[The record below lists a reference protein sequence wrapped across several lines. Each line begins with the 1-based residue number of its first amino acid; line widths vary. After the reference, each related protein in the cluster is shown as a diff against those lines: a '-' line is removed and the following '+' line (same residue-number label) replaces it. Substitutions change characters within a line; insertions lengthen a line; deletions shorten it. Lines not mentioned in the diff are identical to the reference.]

1 MELKVK
7 VDGVEMPIEEAM
19 STGTDFGTS
28 PYGFKFDE
36 NSIHWDRKSREM
48 NVCTLLCVQDRF
60 NDMLKYRGHVFLNEV
75 YDRLGVPRRAIGQ
88 CVGWIYDENKPNGN
102 NLIKLGI
109 SNERNNNDENVF
121 ILDPN
126 VDGYILDKI

>member
-7 VDGVEMPIEEAM
+7 VDGVEMSIEEAM
-19 STGTDFGTS
+19 STGTDLGTS

-36 NSIHWDRKSREM
+36 NSINWDKSRDT
-48 NVCTLLCVQDRF
+48 NVHFLELEQDYLNCLL
-60 NDMLKYRGHVFLNEV
+60 KARGCLFLNEV
-75 YDRLGVPRRAIGQ
+75 YGRLGIPRRAIGQ
-88 CVGWIYDENKPNGN
+88 LVGWIYNENNPNGDN
-102 NLIKLGI
+102 FVDLDIF
-109 SNERNNNDENVF
+109 NERNNNDENVF

>member
-7 VDGVEMPIEEAM
+7 VDGVEMSIDDGEVTI
-19 STGTDFGTS
+19 SKLGTS

-36 NSIHWDRKSREM
+36 NSASWDRSRDM
-48 NVCTLLCVQDRF
+48 NVFFLKFTQDYLNDLLK
-60 NDMLKYRGHVFLNEV
+60 LRGYLFLNEV
-75 YDRLGVPRRAIGQ
+75 YDRLGIPRRAIGQ
-88 CVGWIYDENKPNGN
+88 LVGWVYDENNPNGDN
-102 NLIKLGI
+102 FVDLDIF
-109 SNERNNNDENVF
+109 NERNNNDENVF

>member
-7 VDGVEMPIEEAM
+7 VDGVEMSIDDGEVTISEL
-19 STGTDFGTS
+19 GTS

-36 NSIHWDRKSREM
+36 NSIRWDRSREW
-48 NVCTLLCVQDRF
+48 NIRFLELTQDYF
-60 NDMLKYRGHVFLNEV
+60 NDLLKIRKHLFLNEV
-75 YDRLGVPRRAIGQ
+75 YDRLGIPRRAIGQ
-88 CVGWIYDENKPNGN
+88 CVGWIYNENNPNGDN
-102 NLIKLGI
+102 FVDLDIF
-109 SNERNNNDENVF
+109 NERNNNDENVF

>member
-7 VDGVEMPIEEAM
+7 VDGVEMSIDDGEVTISEL
-19 STGTDFGTS
+19 GTS

-36 NSIHWDRKSREM
+36 NSAGWDRSREGNM
-48 NVCTLLCVQDRF
+48 LFLKLTQDYLNDLL
-60 NDMLKYRGHVFLNEV
+60 KHRGHLFLNEV
-75 YDRLGVPRRAIGQ
+75 YDRLGIPRRAIGQ
-88 CVGWIYDENKPNGN
+88 CVGWIYDENNPNGDKIVD
-102 NLIKLGI
+102 LDIF
-109 SNERNNNDENVF
+109 NERNNNNENVF

>member
-7 VDGVEMPIEEAM
+7 VDGVEMSIDDGEVTISELE
-19 STGTDFGTS
+19 TS

-36 NSIHWDRKSREM
+36 NSTRWDRSREW
-48 NVCTLLCVQDRF
+48 NICFLKLTQDYF
-60 NDMLKYRGHVFLNEV
+60 NDLLKHRGHLFLNEV
-75 YDRLGVPRRAIGQ
+75 YDRLDIPRRAIGQ
-88 CVGWIYDENKPNGN
+88 CVGWIYNENNPNGDN
-102 NLIKLGI
+102 FVDLDIF
-109 SNERNNNDENVF
+109 NERNNNDENVF

>member
-7 VDGVEMPIEEAM
+7 VDGVEMSIEEAM
-19 STGTDFGTS
+19 STDTDFGTS

-36 NSIHWDRKSREM
+36 NSASWDRSRDM
-48 NVCTLLCVQDRF
+48 NVFFLKFTQDYF
-60 NDMLKYRGHVFLNEV
+60 NDLLKLRGYLFLNEV
-75 YDRLGVPRRAIGQ
+75 YDRLGIPRRAIGQ
-88 CVGWIYDENKPNGN
+88 CVGWIYDENNPNGDN
-102 NLIKLGI
+102 FVDLDIF
-109 SNERNNNDENVF
+109 NERNNNDENVF

>member
-7 VDGVEMPIEEAM
+7 VDGIEMTIDDGKVTISEL
-19 STGTDFGTS
+19 GTS

-36 NSIHWDRKSREM
+36 NSAGWDRSREG
-48 NVCTLLCVQDRF
+48 NIYFLKLTQDYLNDLL
-60 NDMLKYRGHVFLNEV
+60 KHRGHLFLNEV
-75 YDRLGVPRRAIGQ
+75 YDRLDIPRRAIGQ
-88 CVGWIYDENKPNGN
+88 CVGWIYDKKNPNRDN
-102 NLIKLGI
+102 IIDLGI
-109 SNERNNNDENVF
+109 FNERNNNDENVF

>member
-7 VDGVEMPIEEAM
+7 VDGVEMSIEEAM
-19 STGTDFGTS
+19 SIGTDLGTS

-36 NSIHWDRKSREM
+36 NSASWDRSRDM
-48 NVCTLLCVQDRF
+48 NVFFLKFTQDYF
-60 NDMLKYRGHVFLNEV
+60 NDLLKLRGYLFLNEV
-75 YDRLGVPRRAIGQ
+75 YDRLGIPRRAIGQ
-88 CVGWIYDENKPNGN
+88 CVGWIYDENNLNGDN
-102 NLIKLGI
+102 FVDLDIF
-109 SNERNNNDENVF
+109 NERNNNDENVF

>member
-7 VDGVEMPIEEAM
+7 VDGAEMSIEEAM
-19 STGTDFGTS
+19 SIGTDLGTS

-36 NSIHWDRKSREM
+36 NSASWDRSRDM
-48 NVCTLLCVQDRF
+48 NVFFLKFTQDYF
-60 NDMLKYRGHVFLNEV
+60 NDLLKLRGYLFLNEV
-75 YDRLGVPRRAIGQ
+75 YDRLGIPRRALGQ
-88 CVGWIYDENKPNGN
+88 CVGWVYNENNPNGDN
-102 NLIKLGI
+102 FVDLDIF
-109 SNERNNNDENVF
+109 NERNNNDENVF

>member
-7 VDGVEMPIEEAM
+7 VDGTEMSIEEAM
-19 STGTDFGTS
+19 SIGTDLGTS

-36 NSIHWDRKSREM
+36 NSASWDRSRDM
-48 NVCTLLCVQDRF
+48 NVFFLKFTQDYF
-60 NDMLKYRGHVFLNEV
+60 NDLLKLRGYLFLNEV
-75 YDRLGVPRRAIGQ
+75 YDRLGIPRRALGQ
-88 CVGWIYDENKPNGN
+88 CVGWIYDENNPNGDN
-102 NLIKLGI
+102 FVDLDIF
-109 SNERNNNDENVF
+109 NERNNNDRNVF

>member
-7 VDGVEMPIEEAM
+7 VDGVEMSIDDGEVTISEL
-19 STGTDFGTS
+19 GTS

-36 NSIHWDRKSREM
+36 NSAGWDRSREG
-48 NVCTLLCVQDRF
+48 NIYFLKLTQDYLNDLL
-60 NDMLKYRGHVFLNEV
+60 KHRGYLFLNEV
-75 YDRLGVPRRAIGQ
+75 YDRLGIPRRAIGQ
-88 CVGWIYDENKPNGN
+88 CVGWIYDENNPNGDN
-102 NLIKLGI
+102 FVDLDIF
-109 SNERNNNDENVF
+109 NERNNNNENVF

>member
-7 VDGVEMPIEEAM
+7 VDGAEMSIEEAM
-19 STGTDFGTS
+19 SIGTDLGTS

-36 NSIHWDRKSREM
+36 NSASWDRSRDM
-48 NVCTLLCVQDRF
+48 NVFFLKFTQDYF
-60 NDMLKYRGHVFLNEV
+60 NDLLKLRGYLFLNEV
-75 YDRLGVPRRAIGQ
+75 YDRLGIPRRAIGQ
-88 CVGWIYDENKPNGN
+88 CVGWVYDENNLNGDN
-102 NLIKLGI
+102 FVDLDIF
-109 SNERNNNDENVF
+109 NERNNNDENVF

>member
-7 VDGVEMPIEEAM
+7 VGDEIIPIEEALM
-19 STGTDFGTS
+19 LDTDHGTS

-36 NSIHWDRKSREM
+36 NCPTWEKSREH
-48 NVCTLLCVQDRF
+48 NEIYLKLQQDYASSLLR
-60 NDMLKYRGHVFLNEV
+60 YRGHLFLNEV
-75 YDRLGVPRRAIGQ
+75 YDMLGVPRRAIGQ
-88 CVGWIYDENKPNGN
+88 LVGWVYDENNPNGDN
-102 NLIKLGI
+102 FVDLDIF
-109 SNERNNNDENVF
+109 NERNNNDENVF

>member
-7 VDGVEMPIEEAM
+7 VDGVEMSIDDGEVTISEL
-19 STGTDFGTS
+19 GTS

-36 NSIHWDRKSREM
+36 NSAGWDRSREG
-48 NVCTLLCVQDRF
+48 NIYFLKLTQDYLNDLL
-60 NDMLKYRGHVFLNEV
+60 KHRGHLFLNEV
-75 YDRLGVPRRAIGQ
+75 YDRLGIPRRAIGQ
-88 CVGWIYDENKPNGN
+88 CVGWIYNENNPNGDN
-102 NLIKLGI
+102 FVDLGI
-109 SNERNNNDENVF
+109 FNERNNNNENVF

>member
-7 VDGVEMPIEEAM
+7 VDGAEMSIEEAM
-19 STGTDFGTS
+19 SIGTDLGTS

-36 NSIHWDRKSREM
+36 NSIRWDRSREW
-48 NVCTLLCVQDRF
+48 NECFLELTQDYF
-60 NDMLKYRGHVFLNEV
+60 NDLLKHRGHLFLNEV
-75 YDRLGVPRRAIGQ
+75 YDRLGIPRRAIGQ
-88 CVGWIYDENKPNGN
+88 CVGWIYNENNPNGDN
-102 NLIKLGI
+102 FVDLDIF
-109 SNERNNNDENVF
+109 NERNNNDENVF

>member
-7 VDGVEMPIEEAM
+7 VDGVEMSIDDGEVTISEL
-19 STGTDFGTS
+19 GTS

-36 NSIHWDRKSREM
+36 NSAGWDRSREG
-48 NVCTLLCVQDRF
+48 NIYFLKLTQDYLNDLL
-60 NDMLKYRGHVFLNEV
+60 KHRGHLFLNEV
-75 YDRLGVPRRAIGQ
+75 YDRLGIPRRAIGQ
-88 CVGWIYDENKPNGN
+88 CVGWIYDENNPNGDN
-102 NLIKLGI
+102 FVDLDIF
-109 SNERNNNDENVF
+109 NERNNNDENVF

>member
-7 VDGVEMPIEEAM
+7 VDGVEMSIEEAM
-19 STGTDFGTS
+19 SIGTDFGTS

-36 NSIHWDRKSREM
+36 NSISWDRSREW
-48 NVCTLLCVQDRF
+48 NICFLELTQDYF
-60 NDMLKYRGHVFLNEV
+60 NDLLKHRGHLFLNEV
-75 YDRLGVPRRAIGQ
+75 YDRLGIPRRAIGQ
-88 CVGWIYDENKPNGN
+88 LVGWVYDENNPNGDN
-102 NLIKLGI
+102 FVDLDIF
-109 SNERNNNDENVF
+109 NERNNNDENVF

>member
-7 VDGVEMPIEEAM
+7 VDGVEMSIDDGEVTISEL
-19 STGTDFGTS
+19 GTS

-36 NSIHWDRKSREM
+36 NSAGWDRSREG
-48 NVCTLLCVQDRF
+48 NIYFLKLTQDYLNDLL
-60 NDMLKYRGHVFLNEV
+60 KHRGHLFLNEV
-75 YDRLGVPRRAIGQ
+75 YDRLGIPRRAIGQ
-88 CVGWIYDENKPNGN
+88 CVGWIYNENNPNGDN
-102 NLIKLGI
+102 FVDLDIF
-109 SNERNNNDENVF
+109 NERNNNDENVF

>member
-7 VDGVEMPIEEAM
+7 VDGVEMSIEEAM
-19 STGTDFGTS
+19 PTGTDLGTS

-36 NSIHWDRKSREM
+36 NSTCWDRSREW
-48 NVCTLLCVQDRF
+48 NICFLKLTQDYF
-60 NDMLKYRGHVFLNEV
+60 NDLLKHRGHLFLNEV
-75 YDRLGVPRRAIGQ
+75 YDRLGIPRRAIGQ
-88 CVGWIYDENKPNGN
+88 CVGWIYDENNPNGDN
-102 NLIKLGI
+102 FVDLDIF
-109 SNERNNNDENVF
+109 NERNNNDENVF